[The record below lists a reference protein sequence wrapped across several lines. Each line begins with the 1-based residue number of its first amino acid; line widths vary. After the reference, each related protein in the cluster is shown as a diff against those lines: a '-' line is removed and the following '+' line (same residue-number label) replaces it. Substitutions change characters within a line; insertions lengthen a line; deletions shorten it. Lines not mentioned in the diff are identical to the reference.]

1 MYFICSEL
9 LIVAQ
14 ESSKYEKYA
23 VFFFFFFFWGG
34 GGGGGTASVF
44 WLKDR
49 KTLSAGYMCSCD
61 KSEVEY
67 I

>member
-1 MYFICSEL
+1 MVGDEGGSVCM
-9 LIVAQ
+9 
-14 ESSKYEKYA
+14 
-23 VFFFFFFFWGG
+23 GG

-61 KSEVEY
+61 KCEDEY

>member
-1 MYFICSEL
+1 MSVTVC
-9 LIVAQ
+9 VCMPR
-14 ESSKYEKYA
+14 
-23 VFFFFFFFWGG
+23 
-34 GGGGGTASVF
+34 GGGGTASVF

-61 KSEVEY
+61 KCEVEY